1 MILVTGATGN
11 TGRALVELLARRPA
25 RVRALVHD
33 PAKAADLAMPNV
45 EVVIADLGAPHTL
58 ARALDGVG
66 KAYLLSSAHP
76 RQVELHGNFIRAAK
90 LAGVRHIVRHSV
102 RGADADSPIKICRWH
117 AESQRELESSGI
129 AWTHLQPVYNMQ
141 NILKLARV
149 IRSQGVLAAPMK
161 DGAVS
166 MVDAR
171 DVAAVA
177 AACLTGDGHEG
188 RTYLVTGPQGITF
201 SEVALHLSQGL
212 DMPVRY
218 VDASAENARTGMLM
232 MGMPDWYVDDLLG
245 FYAWYSTGASAAVS
259 DVVQTMAGRAGRSF
273 SQFVAEH
280 RSGFLKAGL

>member
-1 MILVTGATGN
+1 MILITGATGN
-11 TGRALVELLARRPA
+11 TGRALVELLARRHT

-45 EVVIADLGAPHTL
+45 DVVIGDLAAPQSL
-58 ARALDGVG
+58 SRVLDGVG

-76 RQVELHGNFIRAAK
+76 SQVELHGNFIRAARQS
-90 LAGVRHIVRHSV
+90 GVRHIVRHSV
-102 RGADADSPIKICRWH
+102 RGADAGSPIKICRWH

-141 NILKLARV
+141 NILKLARA

-171 DVAAVA
+171 DVAAVG
-177 AACLTGDGHEG
+177 AACLTSEGHEG
-188 RTYLVTGPQGITF
+188 RTYVVTGPQGITF
-201 SEVALHLSQGL
+201 SDVASELSQGL

-218 VDASAENARTGMLM
+218 VDAAAGNARAGMLT
-232 MGMPDWYVDDLLG
+232 MGMPEWYVDDLLG

-259 DVVQTMAGRAGRSF
+259 DVVRTIAGRPGRSF
-273 SQFVAEH
+273 SQFVEAH
-280 RSGFLKAGL
+280 RSDFVKTGL

>member
-1 MILVTGATGN
+1 MILITGATGN
-11 TGRALVELLARRPA
+11 TGRALVELLARRNT
-25 RVRALVHD
+25 RVRALVRD

-45 EVVIADLGAPHTL
+45 DVVIGDLGAPHTL
-58 ARALDGVG
+58 SRVFDGVS

-76 RQVELHGNFIRAAK
+76 SQVELHGNFIRAARQS
-90 LAGVRHIVRHSV
+90 GVRHIVRHSV
-102 RGADADSPIKICRWH
+102 RGADAASPIKICRWH

-141 NILKLARV
+141 NILKLARA

-171 DVAAVA
+171 DVAAVG
-177 AACLTGDGHEG
+177 AACLTSEGHEG
-188 RTYLVTGPQGITF
+188 RTYVVTGPQGITF
-201 SEVALHLSQGL
+201 SDVASELSQGL

-218 VDASAENARTGMLM
+218 VDAAAGNARAGMLT
-232 MGMPDWYVDDLLG
+232 MGMPEWYVDDLLG

-259 DVVQTMAGRAGRSF
+259 DVVRTIAGRPGRSF
-273 SQFVAEH
+273 SQFVEAH
-280 RSGFLKAGL
+280 RSDFVKTGL